1 MRYEGNQE
9 GPVSWKS
16 HEESVG
22 MGVISHGN
30 ASDGPGRASEA
41 ED

>member
-1 MRYEGNQE
+1 MSQE
-9 GPVSWKS
+9 DTKRGPVSWKS
-16 HEESVG
+16 QEESVG

-30 ASDGPGRASEA
+30 ASDGPGGTSEA